1 MTRSPSVAGSY
12 ASACVADVENPA
24 AVLGVARAAPDAAR
38 GTRRGTPWG
47 GSDNDPRHPGGLLVD
62 TPMSRLRH
70 ASRPADR
77 PLVAMPPQAGNPG
90 SLPIRAHPK
99 IDRSSTGPRPFHR
112 DPDTAPRPS
121 RPTPATARR
130 RPPPSR
136 PARRQPLLVLG
147 AHAQRHAQAP
157 LAVARRRVHRQHP
170 VLCIRRAPC
179 RQPTTSIPPPLPP
192 PARPGGRR
200 PVSPGR
206 PVRRARR
213 RSPGSARACH
223 GHRPAHAFR
232 IQAAVINGRQ
242 QRLPFVERPSSL
254 HALESRPLRRLAR
267 RPNNRWT
274 RTRRVAER
282 IAA

>member
-12 ASACVADVENPA
+12 ASAYVADVENPA

-77 PLVAMPPQAGNPG
+77 PLVAMPPQAGNPS
-90 SLPIRAHPK
+90 SLPIRSRPK

-112 DPDTAPRPS
+112 NPDTAPRPS

-179 RQPTTSIPPPLPP
+179 RQPTTSMPSMSAPVCPPRPLPHTCTSLTA
-192 PARPGGRR
+192 PARRAQPDRPPRLRR
-200 PVSPGR
+200 NSLT
-206 PVRRARR
+206 
-213 RSPGSARACH
+213 
-223 GHRPAHAFR
+223 PAAAAAAHVLRLAS
-232 IQAAVINGRQ
+232 AAV
-242 QRLPFVERPSSL
+242 LPSA
-254 HALESRPLRRLAR
+254 HC
-267 RPNNRWT
+267 T
-274 RTRRVAER
+274 
-282 IAA
+282 

>member
-1 MTRSPSVAGSY
+1 MSRTPRR
-12 ASACVADVENPA
+12 
-24 AVLGVARAAPDAAR
+24 GVARAAPDAAR

-47 GSDNDPRHPGGLLVD
+47 GSDNDPRHPGALLVD

-90 SLPIRAHPK
+90 SLPIRARPK

-179 RQPTTSIPPPLPP
+179 RQPTTSMPSMSAPVCPPRPLPHTCTSLTAPARRAQPDRP
-192 PARPGGRR
+192 PRLRPNLVHRRRLAVDALAARPGAQLRPRR
-200 PVSPGR
+200 VGAHTHSTTPAGAPR
-206 PVRRARR
+206 PRRN
-213 RSPGSARACH
+213 SLT
-223 GHRPAHAFR
+223 PAAAAAAHVLRLAS
-232 IQAAVINGRQ
+232 AAV
-242 QRLPFVERPSSL
+242 LPSA
-254 HALESRPLRRLAR
+254 HC
-267 RPNNRWT
+267 T
-274 RTRRVAER
+274 
-282 IAA
+282 

>member
-1 MTRSPSVAGSY
+1 
-12 ASACVADVENPA
+12 
-24 AVLGVARAAPDAAR
+24 
-38 GTRRGTPWG
+38 
-47 GSDNDPRHPGGLLVD
+47 
-62 TPMSRLRH
+62 MSRLRH

-90 SLPIRAHPK
+90 SLPIRSRPK

-179 RQPTTSIPPPLPP
+179 RQPTTSMPSMSAPVCPPRPLPHTCTSLTAPARRAQPDRP
-192 PARPGGRR
+192 PRLRPNLVHRRRLAVDALAARPGAQLRPRR
-200 PVSPGR
+200 VGAHTHSTTPAADP
-206 PVRRARR
+206 AAT
-213 RSPGSARACH
+213 RS
-223 GHRPAHAFR
+223 
-232 IQAAVINGRQ
+232 
-242 QRLPFVERPSSL
+242 LL
-254 HALESRPLRRLAR
+254 LRPLRPTFSASPQPPSSRPPTARSDARPSASSPPVTRASRSRAADHAHQPPGRAELRLTVPLSAC
-267 RPNNRWT
+267 
-274 RTRRVAER
+274 
-282 IAA
+282 